1 MDNSNYADFV
11 RKLKGQS
18 LSYREDGSII
28 PTDHISVSPVTEESD
43 FELGEHETIQVVSE
57 SELPDQLKNK
67 NLGQTMIDAMDTA
80 DKAVK
85 DAKSKEDTAKKN
97 LDDYLANNTS
107 DSQKDTAVVNEL
119 NDAYNKAKK
128 ERVDAENNRT
138 QLQQQYQHTIEE
150 LQYELIKM
158 QAEDM
163 KKEPESDMKDVKH
176 TYYGA
181 KLTDD
186 RYQQFVDASK
196 QANADNIENLD
207 KQLNE
212 YLASSSNEEFKAD
225 DLFDESLANDIELFG
240 QNDEAFNTEDIDT
253 KHSLTEYTETEPFEV
268 DLGDDINDGNSLLDD
283 VSDLMDALD
292 SATDEIKRK
301 ITAGEMELKSV
312 DKKRLNEILD
322 IARRHAYSISDAI
335 QANSYKELASSEAE
349 LEEIQGVFEVLDA
362 FNSDA
367 QAFIEEDEAKILEN
381 IKKRLEKGELTTS
394 GGVTDYFADIKNFYT
409 KFLLFTGE
417 VGDDGTIKTAPT
429 KSYYDFLGTETNP
442 TNTYKSDSV
451 LTNETYTDTEK
462 EAERKNFVDFFN
474 ENIKWKTV
482 YSNSANDKAESRFGR
497 NIGDMMLGLL
507 LLEMES
513 LLEILGGPAS
523 AVISKLTQNIMNS
536 AVKANFAKKHK
547 HFYYNGKLDK
557 HTDFFKKSEIFDF
570 SGKGLSFP
578 DGTSKMINFPIFS
591 TNYNVMFQIVYKCGD
606 EAWKKLYGKN
616 GNKVG
621 KHMLNILTATA
632 ELAEIQALA
641 KLMSRELNVRLE
653 GITFPS
659 YQQEMKEKHRGNRAI
674 KVPMPHADRETKH
687 SLDFILDEDDDVA
700 NFFCGALYNY
710 FKAGHTRPID
720 LNIIV
725 SPHQYEWSDNFYGRV
740 FVFKNV
746 RFYTHK
752 VINNFEKGADAKKA
766 KFDFVCETTYTI
778 NKPTTTDIDIDSNIS
793 F

>member
-1 MDNSNYADFV
+1 MSSNYDDFV

-18 LSYREDGSII
+18 LSYREDGSTI

-43 FELGEHETIQVVSE
+43 FELGENETIRVVSE

-67 NLGQTMIDAMDTA
+67 NLGQTMVDAMDAA
-80 DKAVK
+80 DKAVE
-85 DAKSKEDTAKKN
+85 DAKSKEETAKKN
-97 LDDYLANNTS
+97 LDDYLANNSS
-107 DSQKDTAVVNEL
+107 DSRDTSVVNEL
-119 NDAYNKAKK
+119 NDAYNKAKN
-128 ERVDAENNRT
+128 ERVDAENDRT
-138 QLQQQYQHTIEE
+138 QKQQQYQHTLEE
-150 LQYELIKM
+150 VQYELIKM

-163 KKEPESDMKDVKH
+163 KKEPESDMKDAKH
-176 TYYGA
+176 MYNGA
-181 KLTDD
+181 QLTDD
-186 RYQQFVDASK
+186 SYQKIIDESK
-196 QANADNIENLD
+196 QANADNINNLD
-207 KQLNE
+207 EQLSE
-212 YLASSSNEEFKAD
+212 YLASSTNEEFKAD
-225 DLFDESLANDIELFG
+225 DLLDESLLKDIEIFG
-240 QNDEAFNTEDIDT
+240 QNEKAFNTEDINT
-253 KHSLTEYTETEPFEV
+253 KHNLTEYHETLSFEV
-268 DLGDDINDGNSLLDD
+268 DLGDDIDEGDTLFSEDIADLINELDEAMDEVKQKIADGE
-283 VSDLMDALD
+283 
-292 SATDEIKRK
+292 T
-301 ITAGEMELKSV
+301 ELKSV

-335 QANSYKELASSEAE
+335 QANSYKELASVEAE
-349 LEEIQGVFEVLDA
+349 LEDAKEILNA
-362 FNSDA
+362 FNEDA

-381 IKKRLEKGELTTS
+381 IKKRLEKGEHTTA
-394 GGVTDYFADIKNFYT
+394 GGVTDYFAEIKNFYK
-409 KFLLFTGE
+409 KFEDFTGE
-417 VGDDGTIKTAPT
+417 FDSDAKKFKTPT
-429 KSYYDFLGTETNP
+429 KNYYDFLGTNKYP
-442 TNTYKSDSV
+442 KNTYKSDSV
-451 LTNETYTDTEK
+451 LTNEKYTDTTA

-513 LLEILGGPAS
+513 ILDILGGPAS
-523 AVISKLTQNIMNS
+523 AVLNKLTQNIMYS
-536 AVKANFAKKHK
+536 AIKADFAKNHK

-621 KHMLNILTATA
+621 KHLLNILSATA
-632 ELAEIQALA
+632 ELTEIQALA

-659 YQQEMKEKHRGNRAI
+659 YQQEMKEKHRGSRAI

-720 LNIIV
+720 LNIII

-766 KFDFVCETTYTI
+766 KFDFVCESAYTI

>member
-1 MDNSNYADFV
+1 MNSSNYEDFV

-18 LSYREDGSII
+18 LSYREDGSTI
-28 PTDHISVSPVTEESD
+28 PTGHISVSPVTEESD

-80 DKAVK
+80 DKAVE

-128 ERVDAENNRT
+128 EHVDAENNRT

-176 TYYGA
+176 MYNGA
-181 KLTDD
+181 QLTDD
-186 RYQQFVDASK
+186 SYQKIVDESK

-207 KQLNE
+207 KQLSE
-212 YLASSSNEEFKAD
+212 YLASSSDEEFKAD
-225 DLFDESLANDIELFG
+225 DLFDESLAKDIEIFG

-253 KHSLTEYTETEPFEV
+253 KHNLTEYAEDFSFSVE
-268 DLGDDINDGNSLLDD
+268 LGDDINDGNSLLDD
-283 VSDLMDALD
+283 VSDLMEALD
-292 SATDEIKRK
+292 SATDEIKQK
-301 ITAGEMELKSV
+301 IADGEMELKSV

-322 IARRHAYSISDAI
+322 VARRHAYSISDAI
-335 QANSYKELASSEAE
+335 QANSYKELASTAAE
-349 LEEIQGVFEVLDA
+349 LEDAKEILDA
-362 FNSDA
+362 FSSDA

-523 AVISKLTQNIMNS
+523 AVISKLTQNIMYS
-536 AVKANFAKKHK
+536 AVKANFAKKHE

-591 TNYNVMFQIVYKCGD
+591 TNYNVMFQIVYKSGD

-616 GNKVG
+616 GNEVG
-621 KHMLNILTATA
+621 KHMLSILTATA
-632 ELAEIQALA
+632 ELTEIQALA

-766 KFDFVCETTYTI
+766 KFDFVCETVYTI
-778 NKPTTTDIDIDSNIS
+778 NKPTTTDVDIDSNIS